1 MSTNKMSTNNRS
13 SRFAVAVIH
22 HCLLFALLA
31 LAPASARSQE
41 RQELNQ
47 VIVGPGPSGGIATG
61 MVSMQERGELVKGR
75 PYQADATTETIQTLA
90 DGSHI
95 TQKITAHVARD
106 AEGRTMR
113 SQALSGIGPWASA
126 NNKQITLV
134 SIFDPVAGQHIDYSS
149 DNKTAHILPT
159 PNGNQIF
166 TANTIGVFASGA
178 PAGGM
183 MIGAAPGPPPLPPG
197 GASGSVIVTGGPILR
212 EQGATD
218 SPSPTPA
225 FNETSES
232 LGTRTVEG
240 VSAEGTRAKDT
251 IPAGAI
257 GNDKDLVS
265 MRETWYSSDLK
276 IVVSSLRSDPRFGEV
291 HYSLTNIQLKEPD
304 PALFQVPPGYT
315 VERIPVRVESA
326 P

>member
-1 MSTNKMSTNNRS
+1 MSTNKMFANNSS

-22 HCLLFALLA
+22 YSLLFALLA
-31 LAPASARSQE
+31 LTPAPAPA
-41 RQELNQ
+41 QELNQ
-47 VIVGPGPSGGIATG
+47 VIVGPGPSGGIATS
-61 MVSMQERGELVKGR
+61 MVSVQEHAELVKGR

-126 NNKQITLV
+126 NNKEITLV

-159 PNGNQIF
+159 PTGNQIF
-166 TANTIGVFASGA
+166 TANTVAVSPFASSA
-178 PAGGM
+178 SGM
-183 MIGAAPGPPPLPPG
+183 VIGAGPAPPPLPPG
-197 GASGSVIVTGGPILR
+197 ASGQVLVSGGAVMR
-212 EQGATD
+212 EQGSTD
-218 SPSPTPA
+218 SPSLLKNTLA
-225 FNETSES
+225 LNEATES

-265 MRETWYSSDLK
+265 VRETWFSSDLK
-276 IVVSSLRSDPRFGEV
+276 IVVSSQRSDPRFGEV
-291 HYSLTNIQLKEPD
+291 HYSLTNIQLKDPD

-315 VERIPVRVESA
+315 VERIPVRLEPA